1 MGSYPQKRFKVM
13 TLQPVLRL
21 STFLASTYWTFSS
34 KRNHLPFVR
43 VFNWSVCLV
52 DGLEWFVF
60 VELDDPLPVVV
71 RVVSDVK
78 VLSLVSRTF
87 WIHSFKTL

>member
-1 MGSYPQKRFKVM
+1 MNLFGK
-13 TLQPVLRL
+13 
-21 STFLASTYWTFSS
+21 YWTFSS

-60 VELDDPLPVVV
+60 VELDDPLPIVV

-78 VLSLVSRTF
+78 VLSLASRTF